1 MEISKELQRAVL
13 VMVLLNA
20 FSTSL
25 MLSAA
30 NVALPT
36 IAADL
41 SLDAVVLSWVPM
53 AYLMASAM
61 FVLAFGKLADTWG
74 RKRFFLI
81 GTGAVIVTS
90 IAAAL
95 SVNATMLLSARFL
108 QGVSAA
114 MLYATQIALVSS
126 VYPAQQRGKVIG
138 QVVSAIYIG
147 LAAGP
152 LLGGYAIDLL
162 GWRASFLLQVPLA
175 VVVLLLGVL
184 KVKGEWS
191 AETKT
196 RFDVPGAIIYAL
208 GILLFCLGISK
219 LPAVEGF
226 LLITA
231 ATAAIILFLRHAR
244 RAPFPIWDVKLFYN
258 NRVFT
263 LSCAASL
270 IMYSTTY
277 GNVVLLSLYL
287 QYLKGLSASAAGMIM
302 MLQPISMAILSPL
315 TGRLS
320 DRIEPRILA
329 SLGML
334 VTAVGLLMLAML
346 SSSSSFLRVALAL
359 LMTGV
364 GFSLFSSPNVNA
376 IMSSVDHKHYGSA
389 SAAVATTR
397 LIGQLSSIVLVT
409 LALTLIMGKRPISPE
424 TYPQLE
430 QSIRLSFSIAAA
442 LCIPGI
448 LLSLVRGRIHPANNA
463 A

>member
-1 MEISKELQRAVL
+1 MEISKDLQRAVL
-13 VMVLLNA
+13 IMVLLNA

-41 SLDAVVLSWVPM
+41 SLDAVALSWVPM

-61 FVLAFGKLADTWG
+61 FVLVFGKLADTWG

-81 GTGAVIVTS
+81 GTVAVIVTS
-90 IAAAL
+90 IAAAF

-126 VYPAQQRGKVIG
+126 VYPAQRRGKVIG

-175 VVVLLLGVL
+175 VVVLMLGVL

-191 AETKT
+191 AETRT
-196 RFDVPGAIIYAL
+196 GFDVPGAIIYGLA
-208 GILLFCLGISK
+208 ILLFCLGISR
-219 LPAVEGF
+219 LPAVDGF
-226 LLITA
+226 ILIA
-231 ATAAIILFLRHAR
+231 ASAAAISVFLRHAR
-244 RAPFPIWDVKLFYN
+244 RTPFPIWDVNLFFS
-258 NRVFT
+258 NRAFT

-287 QYLKGLSASAAGMIM
+287 QYLKGMSASAAGMIM
-302 MLQPISMAILSPL
+302 MLQPITMAILSPL

-329 SLGML
+329 SLGMFI
-334 VTAVGLLMLAML
+334 TAVGLLMLAML
-346 SSSSSFLRVALAL
+346 SSSSSLLRVALAL
-359 LMTGV
+359 LMTGL

-376 IMSSVDHKHYGSA
+376 IMGSVAQKHYGSA

-397 LIGQLSSIVLVT
+397 LLGQLSSIVLVT
-409 LALTLIMGKRPISPE
+409 LALTLVMGNRPISPE
-424 TYPQLE
+424 NYPQLE

-448 LLSLVRGRIHPANNA
+448 LLSLLRGRIHTANNA
-463 A
+463 I

>member
-1 MEISKELQRAVL
+1 MEISKDLQRAVL
-13 VMVLLNA
+13 IMVLLNA

-41 SLDAVVLSWVPM
+41 SLDAVALSWVPM

-81 GTGAVIVTS
+81 GTVAVIITS

-126 VYPAQQRGKVIG
+126 VYPAQQRGKMIG

-147 LAAGP
+147 LAVGP

-162 GWRASFLLQVPLA
+162 GWRASFLLQIPLA
-175 VVVLLLGVL
+175 LVGLLLGIF
-184 KVKGEWS
+184 KVKGEWL
-191 AETKT
+191 AETRT
-196 RFDVPGAIIYAL
+196 RFDTPGAIIYAL
-208 GILLFCLGISK
+208 GILFFCLGISR
-219 LPAVEGF
+219 LPALDGF
-226 LLITA
+226 VLVAAAA
-231 ATAAIILFLRHAR
+231 ATITIFVRHAR
-244 RAPFPIWDVKLFYN
+244 RTPFPIWDVKLFFN
-258 NRVFT
+258 NRAFT

-287 QYLKGLSASAAGMIM
+287 QYLKGMSASAAGTIM
-302 MLQPISMAILSPL
+302 MLQPITMAILSPL

-320 DRIEPRILA
+320 DRVEPRILA
-329 SLGML
+329 SLGMFI
-334 VTAVGLLMLAML
+334 TAVGLLMLAML
-346 SSSSSFLRVALAL
+346 SSSSSILRVALAL

-376 IMSSVDHKHYGSA
+376 IMGSVAPRHYGSA

-409 LALTLIMGKRPISPE
+409 LALTLIMGSRPISPE

-448 LLSLVRGRIHPANNA
+448 LLSLVRGRIHTISNEA
-463 A
+463 